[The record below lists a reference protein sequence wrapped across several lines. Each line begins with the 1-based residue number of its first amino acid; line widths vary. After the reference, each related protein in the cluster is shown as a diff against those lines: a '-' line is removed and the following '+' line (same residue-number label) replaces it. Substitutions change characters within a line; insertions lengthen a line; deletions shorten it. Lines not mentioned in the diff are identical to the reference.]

1 MDIRRVEESTVV
13 VEEQEDTIL
22 PIENTSRMWNCV
34 MRNMESTVVVEEQ
47 EDTILPIE
55 NINKMW
61 KCGMWNVKCGGYG
74 GSGRAGRYDSTN
86 RDY

>member
-1 MDIRRVEESTVV
+1 MEESTVV
-13 VEEQEDTIL
+13 L
-22 PIENTSRMWNCV
+22 
-34 MRNMESTVVVEEQ
+34 EEQ